1 MKQHDKKNERIKIMY
16 DPKESFVFYTDEQ
29 INRLQAYIEE
39 NFTLD
44 STSRHLIA
52 NILQFVASQVNDNNI
67 ILDLLTTLLDPIGIT
82 SEEIIHAVM
91 LTDQIKTEMTSELGV
106 NLKNSA
112 ENTSR
117 TIDNI
122 GVEIV
127 KKMIAAQEKQK
138 MK

>member
-1 MKQHDKKNERIKIMY
+1 MY
-16 DPKESFVFYTDEQ
+16 GPKESSVFYTDEQ

-44 STSRHLIA
+44 GTSRHLIA